1 MSEYRRSI
9 GRVAFG
15 IFAIILGTLSLV
27 SLPVTSGYY
36 GIGAFGPAGYG
47 AVMFALGISLIGKK
61 EPVDD

>member
-1 MSEYRRSI
+1 MSQYRRSK

-15 IFAIILGTLSLV
+15 IFAIILGALSLV
-27 SLPVTSGYY
+27 SLPVTSSYY

-47 AVMFALGISLIGKK
+47 AVMFAVGFALLAKK